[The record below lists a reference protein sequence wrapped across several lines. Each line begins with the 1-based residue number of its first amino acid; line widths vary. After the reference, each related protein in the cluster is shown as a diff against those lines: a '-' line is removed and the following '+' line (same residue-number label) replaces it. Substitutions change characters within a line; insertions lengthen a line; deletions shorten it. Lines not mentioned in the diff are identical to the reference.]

1 MLIFHKTENTVYV
14 MLSNSVGKMF
24 NLTFKLFEARG
35 KSKRNTGIVLGW
47 RLKRGKKSMNYV

>member
-35 KSKRNTGIVLGW
+35 KSKRNTGIVLG
-47 RLKRGKKSMNYV
+47 